1 MSIQK
6 IKRRGKIMLNQAL
19 VEDVL
24 QAALE
29 TGGDF
34 SEVFVEDRYTNQML
48 LQSSRLEKNLS
59 GRDFGI
65 GIRVFHG
72 LQSVYAYTNV
82 FSREGLMKA
91 ARTAAKAIKAKKD
104 EMASIIPLVKE
115 TIQTLHP
122 IKIMPGDAEKTRKLA
137 VIKQANEIARTYD
150 SEISQVIVRL
160 HDEEQNILV
169 ANSEGKFV
177 EDQRVRSR
185 LAVMSVATNGTD
197 MQTGFYGPG
206 AYQGFEF
213 IENMD
218 LNHYAKESARIA
230 KTMLHADPAPSG
242 KFPVIIDNEF
252 GGVIFH
258 EACGHGLEATS
269 VAKNA
274 SVFANKVG
282 EKVASDLV
290 TYIDDGTLENEWGS
304 INIDDEGEESRKN
317 VLIENGILKGYMI
330 DKLNGRR
337 MGMEPTGSSR
347 RESYKFAPTSRMT
360 NTYIAPGESTPEEI
374 IADTEYGIYAKYMG
388 GGSVNTGTGD
398 FNFAVEEAYLVKNG
412 KIEQPIRGA
421 TLIGNGA
428 ETIQHID
435 KVGDNLGHGAG
446 MCGAS
451 SGSLPVNVGQPM
463 VRVSEITVGGK
474 EA

>member
-1 MSIQK
+1 
-6 IKRRGKIMLNQAL
+6 MLNKAL
-19 VEDVL
+19 IEDVL

-34 SEVFVEDRYTNQML
+34 SEVFVEDRYTNQMGF
-48 LQSSRLEKNLS
+48 QNSRLEQNLT

-72 LQSVYAYTNV
+72 LQSVYAYTNDS
-82 FSREGLMKA
+82 SREGLLKA
-91 ARTAAKAIKAKKD
+91 ARTAAQAINVNENNKTT
-104 EMASIIPLVKE
+104 IIPLVKE
-115 TIQTLHP
+115 TIQTLNP
-122 IKIMPGDAEKTRKLA
+122 IELMPSSVEKTRKLA
-137 VIKQANEIARTYD
+137 VMKKANQIARD
-150 SEISQVIVRL
+150 HSAEITQVMVKL
-160 HDEEQNILV
+160 LDEEQNVLV
-169 ANSEGKFV
+169 ANSEGKFI
-177 EDQRVRSR
+177 EDQRVWSR
-185 LAVMSVATNGTD
+185 LGIVSVASDGTD
-197 MQTGFYGPG
+197 MQTGHYGPG
-206 AYQGFEF
+206 AHQGFEF
-213 IENMD
+213 IENLD
-218 LNHYAKESARIA
+218 LDFYAKESARIA
-230 KTMLHADPAPSG
+230 TTMLHADPAPSG

-274 SVFANKVG
+274 SVFADKLG

-290 TYIDDGTLENEWGS
+290 TYIDDGTLKNEWGS
-304 INIDDEGEESRKN
+304 LNMDDEGEKSRKN
-317 VLIENGILKGYMI
+317 VLIENGILKGYLI

-337 MGMEPTGSSR
+337 MDMESTGSSR

-360 NTYIAPGESTPEEI
+360 NTYIAPGKSTPEEI
-374 IADTEYGIYAKYMG
+374 FANTEHGIYAKYMG
-388 GGSVNTGTGD
+388 GGSVNPGTGD
-398 FNFAVEEAYLVKNG
+398 FNFAVGEAYLVKNG
-412 KIEQPIRGA
+412 KVDKPVRGA

-428 ETIQHID
+428 TTIQNID
-435 KVGDNLGHGAG
+435 MVGNNLGHGAG

-474 EA
+474 EEN

>member
-1 MSIQK
+1 
-6 IKRRGKIMLNQAL
+6 MLSKAL
-19 VEDVL
+19 IEDVL

-34 SEVFVEDRYTNQML
+34 SEVFVEDRYTNRMV
-48 LQSSRLEKNLS
+48 LQNSRLEKNLS
-59 GRDFGI
+59 GRDFGV

-72 LQSVYAYTNV
+72 LQSVYAYTNDS
-82 FSREGLMKA
+82 SREGLLKA
-91 ARTAAKAIKAKKD
+91 ARTAAKAIQGKKD
-104 EMASIIPLVKE
+104 GKTTVIPLLKE
-115 TIQTLHP
+115 SVMTLHP
-122 IKIMPGDAEKTRKLA
+122 IKIMPNEAAKSRKLA
-137 VIKQANEIARTYD
+137 VMRNANDIIRNYDPEIVQAIINLI
-150 SEISQVIVRL
+150 
-160 HDEEQNILV
+160 DEEQNVLI

-177 EDQRVRSR
+177 EDKRVRSR
-185 LAVMSVATNGTD
+185 MSMVSIASDGAD

-213 IENMD
+213 IENLD

-258 EACGHGLEATS
+258 EACGHSLEATA

-304 INIDDEGEESRKN
+304 LNIDDEGEKSRKN
-317 VLIENGILKGYMI
+317 VLIEDGILKGYMI

-337 MGMEPTGSSR
+337 MGMESTGSSR
-347 RESYKFAPTSRMT
+347 RQSYRFAPTSRMT
-360 NTYIAPGESTPEEI
+360 NTYIAPGKSTPEEI

-388 GGSVNTGTGD
+388 GGSVNPGTGD
-398 FNFAVEEAYLVKNG
+398 FNFAVNEAYLVKNG
-412 KIEQPIRGA
+412 KIERPIRGA

-428 ETIQHID
+428 KTILDID
-435 KVGDNLGHGAG
+435 RVANNLGHGAG